1 MLSDAADVGSFPSL
15 SKFPHVM
22 VTSLIDAVK
31 YGSHEAR
38 LLFPRL
44 LQIVALFPDTVN
56 DFIHAVVCSSSS
68 SFPRLISAT
77 ADWMSAILPH
87 MVWP

>member
-1 MLSDAADVGSFPSL
+1 MYMLSDAADVGAFPSL

-31 YGSHEAR
+31 FGSREAR

-44 LQIVALFPDTVN
+44 LQIAALFPDTID
-56 DFIHAVVCSSSS
+56 DFIHAVRSSCL
-68 SFPRLISAT
+68 FITCR
-77 ADWMSAILPH
+77 
-87 MVWP
+87 